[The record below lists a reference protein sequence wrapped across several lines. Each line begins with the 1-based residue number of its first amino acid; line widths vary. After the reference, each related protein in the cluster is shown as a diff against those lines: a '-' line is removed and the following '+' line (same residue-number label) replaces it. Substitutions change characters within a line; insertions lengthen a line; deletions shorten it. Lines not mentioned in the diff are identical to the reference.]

1 MLDLTIESVA
11 IIVRMRQCHALG
23 PLSVTSQLVVVT
35 MRTWQL
41 YVLGVL
47 YDVIEEIDGLLVVLD
62 GDSLVGAVEA
72 LEVSLTSHERR
83 RKPVHTGTDIGCQKN
98 ATVCVHESAC
108 VLEQLVV

>member
-1 MLDLTIESVA
+1 
-11 IIVRMRQCHALG
+11 MRQCYALG

-62 GDSLVGAVEA
+62 GDSLVGAVET
-72 LEVSLTSHERR
+72 LEVGLPSHERR